1 MQNIQGM
8 HEVFGDKEFK
18 ELTKVPRNMVQ
29 EIAERTSE
37 IITLKEEMIEARKRA
52 NAVDN
57 VRKRSIMYCEEV
69 LPYFEKIRVHS
80 DKLELLIDDEVWTLP
95 KYREMLSLR

>member
-1 MQNIQGM
+1 MPWVYPCQPGSDI
-8 HEVFGDKEFK
+8 ETED
-18 ELTKVPRNMVQ
+18 VPGTF
-29 EIAERTSE
+29 E
-37 IITLKEEMIEARKRA
+37 RKRA
-52 NAVDN
+52 NAVDDI
-57 VRKRSIMYCEEV
+57 RKRSIMYCEEV